1 MQLPESFISQLR
13 QQLGESLEAFQ
24 DALDTPAPVSL
35 HFNPFKT
42 NLSKKENYEGV
53 KWYSNGVYLPERPV
67 FTLDPLFHGGQYYVQ
82 EASSMFLT
90 EAVRQCVD
98 LNKPLRVLD
107 LAAAPGGKS
116 TLLVSIL
123 HPESFILCNEVI
135 RSRFKILEYNLIK
148 WGTPNTY
155 LSNHDSE
162 DFSKLEGFFDLIL
175 LDAPCSGEGLFRKDE
190 DAVGHWS
197 EDHVNFCS
205 LRQQRILKNTVPL
218 LSPGGTLIYSTCTYN
233 EQENESHGLWLEAEY
248 GLEHYPLEIPETWNI
263 LHRNRG
269 VQFYPH
275 KVKGEGFYIACYKN
289 NGGREISFRSKHTP
303 RVNGLT
309 AVEKTELSRWLVQP
323 EEYDYFKDHHEGVRA
338 ILKSHAE
345 IHQWVQKSLARYIP
359 GTFLGT
365 FKREQFIPSA
375 DLALSIMVSRDL
387 PSVTLEKEQALR
399 FLKKEPPDLAEIP
412 DGWALVTYQ
421 NLPLGWIKGIQNRV
435 NNYYP
440 KEWRIRMNID

>member
-1 MQLPESFISQLR
+1 MQLPEAFISQLR
-13 QQLGESLEAFQ
+13 QQLGQSLGAFL
-24 DALDTPAPVSL
+24 DALDAPAPVSL

-42 NLSKKENYEGV
+42 NSSLKENFDGV

-67 FTLDPLFHGGQYYVQ
+67 FTLDPLFHAGQYYVQ
-82 EASSMFLT
+82 EASSMFLA

-98 LNKPLRVLD
+98 WNKPLRVLD

-116 TLLVSIL
+116 TLLASIL

-135 RSRFKILEYNLIK
+135 RSRFKIMEYNLVK
-148 WGTPNTY
+148 WGTPNTH

-248 GLEHYPLEIPETWNI
+248 GMEHYPLEFPETWNI

-289 NGGREISFRSKHTP
+289 HGGQETYYRSKNTP

-323 EEYDYFKDHHEGVRA
+323 EDYVYFKDHHEGVRA
-338 ILKSHAE
+338 ILKSHADM
-345 IHQWVQKSLARYIP
+345 HQWVQKSLARYIP

-375 DLALSIMVSRDL
+375 DLALSIMVSKDL
-387 PSVTLEKEQALR
+387 PSVTLEREQALR